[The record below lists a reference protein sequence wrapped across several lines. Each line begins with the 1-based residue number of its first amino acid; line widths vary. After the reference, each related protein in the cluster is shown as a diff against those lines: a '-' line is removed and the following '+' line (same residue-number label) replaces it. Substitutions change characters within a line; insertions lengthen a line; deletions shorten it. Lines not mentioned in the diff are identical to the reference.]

1 MERGTVVRQV
11 TRTHKPSDAVR
22 LVRNGLAKKAMPDLN
37 DLQTEIGQDLYPYV
51 QLVHNAPAI
60 NGWTFNPAALVRAV
74 NGLLPLG
81 KERALDVL
89 RKYFAVATANS
100 DRREQLDLD
109 EQRIFLVLRLLF
121 ICGQGEHCLPPL
133 LIGAPDVEPPPGDDT
148 WPLFPL
154 AVVDDIPFLLTSGFG
169 FMFGGAAQS
178 SVEHIDYYA
187 KYCELRD
194 HPLEPKTSPLVAV
207 ESLVASGGWQKMV
220 SAEAEGHR
228 AMLSRQALRTLL
240 ALNASEVDH
249 LLASSNEDLL
259 TEWPKQIGELAKL
272 QPNWG

>member
-1 MERGTVVRQV
+1 
-11 TRTHKPSDAVR
+11 
-22 LVRNGLAKKAMPDLN
+22 MPDLN
-37 DLQTEIGQDLYPYV
+37 DLHAEIGQDLYPYV
-51 QLVHNAPAI
+51 QLVHSAPAI

-89 RKYFAVATANS
+89 RKYFAVIAANS

-109 EQRIFLVLRLLF
+109 DQRIFLVLRLLF
-121 ICGQGEHCLPPL
+121 ICGEGENHVPPL

-178 SVEHIDYYA
+178 SIEHIDYYA
-187 KYCELRD
+187 KHCELRN
-194 HPLEPKTSPLVAV
+194 HPLDPKTSPVVAV
-207 ESLVASGGWQKMV
+207 DSLVASDGWQRMV
-220 SAEAEGHR
+220 SVEEGYR
-228 AMLSRQALRTLL
+228 AMLYRQALRTLL
-240 ALNASEVDH
+240 ALNASEVAH
-249 LLASSNEDLL
+249 LLASSNDDLF
-259 TEWPKQIGELAKL
+259 TKWPKQIGELAKL
-272 QPNWG
+272 QPRWV